1 MSERI
6 AWIGLGRMGTVMVE
20 RLLAAGREVGV
31 WNRTPEK
38 AEPLVAMGA
47 TRLRN
52 IEEAAD
58 YDVIVSM
65 VADDAALESLHAS
78 SGLLDGPVAARV
90 WIDSSTV
97 STETAATAAAAAAR
111 KGVAYVSA
119 PVSGNPGVVHSGNAI
134 FAISGDDPAALDV
147 AESVVGDIGRAVY
160 RVGKGTAA
168 NVVKLCTNAL
178 LSVVMQSLAE
188 VAVLADA
195 LGVSRARLME
205 FINDSAVGSP
215 LTRYKTANIVELEF
229 PATFTATGQ
238 RKDIRL
244 ALAAAAATETPMP
257 VLSATEVE
265 YSRLV
270 ASGLGDGLDYAAL
283 VLQVARD
290 AGMQLRPELV
300 S

>member
-6 AWIGLGRMGTVMVE
+6 AWVGLGRMGTVMVE
-20 RLLAAGREVGV
+20 RLLEAGHDVAV
-31 WNRTPEK
+31 WNRTAAK
-38 AEPLVAMGA
+38 ADALVAKGA
-47 TRLRN
+47 RRLDD
-52 IEEAAD
+52 IAQAAS
-58 YDVIVSM
+58 YDVIVSI
-65 VADDAALESLHAS
+65 VADDAALAALHGPG
-78 SGLLDGPVAARV
+78 GLLSGDVSARV

-97 STETAATAAAAAAR
+97 SAESALAASAAAGAV
-111 KGVAYVSA
+111 GVAYVSA

-134 FAISGDDPAALDV
+134 FAISGDDEGALDV
-147 AESVVGDIGRAVY
+147 AEAVMSDIGRAVY
-160 RVGKGTAA
+160 RVGSGAAA

-178 LSVVMQSLAE
+178 LSVIMQSLAE

-195 LGVSRARLME
+195 LGTSRGRLME

-215 LTRYKTANIVELEF
+215 LTRYKTANIVDLEF
-229 PATFTATGQ
+229 PPTFTAAGQ

-290 AGMQLRPELV
+290 AGMTLKPERA